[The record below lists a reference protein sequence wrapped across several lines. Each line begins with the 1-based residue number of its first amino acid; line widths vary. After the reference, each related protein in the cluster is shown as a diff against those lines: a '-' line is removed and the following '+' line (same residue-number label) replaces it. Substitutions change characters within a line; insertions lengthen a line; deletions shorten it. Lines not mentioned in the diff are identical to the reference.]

1 LLKRGHGQYLIIKT
15 KKNASQAVNF
25 CRDILSKGYARQRF
39 KNLREK
45 KSPAGANSNFK
56 EDLAVEKNRGGSN
69 QRKCHK
75 TETFDCLMFE
85 QWSKVA

>member
-1 LLKRGHGQYLIIKT
+1 LLKRGAGQYLIIKT
-15 KKNASQAVNF
+15 KNNVSQAVSF

-45 KSPAGANSNFK
+45 KSPAGTNSNFK
-56 EDLAVEKNRGGSN
+56 EDLAVEKNRGGIN

-75 TETFDCLMFE
+75 AETFGCLMFE
-85 QWSKVA
+85 QWPEDA